1 MKPQNDEE
9 FTDLEDV
16 EFLDLD
22 KKTPLP
28 PDIDVGEEDIVDE
41 DYEEIPKR
49 PKPRRKV
56 SSSAHRPH
64 GKKKKKRMPELHV
77 ILLIVI
83 LAILAIAVI
92 RLMIWNKG
100 TKVQVDTS
108 ADTSEFDTEAND
120 HIIPLNADDPN
131 YVAPNADDELHI
143 LLLGNDVLTDG
154 EDQGEG
160 FADLIRQKTGAT
172 AIYNAA
178 IPGSYVTC
186 AQEEYS
192 SSFRMDGLNLPT
204 IAKYLNTGDDS
215 VIRQASEDLGELFTD
230 RMRAS
235 LEELKKIDKDKLDTI
250 CIFYDSRDFLGQRP
264 PGDTSATDDVSITN
278 YFGALNAS
286 LQMLQSAYPDARI
299 IIMSPHFAHFVDESG
314 NSYSSADES
323 AKLGAPQFIYVNRQY
338 FSALGN
344 RVSFVDN
351 FYGTIYEDIA
361 DKYLE
366 DNIHLNTEGRKLLAD
381 RYLAAL
387 NRFGTYEFKPE

>member
-56 SSSAHRPH
+56 SSAHRPH

-361 DKYLE
+361 DKYLT
-366 DNIHLNTEGRKLLAD
+366 DNIHLNTEGRKLLVD
-381 RYLAAL
+381 RYLDAL

>member
-1 MKPQNDEE
+1 MKPTNDE
-9 FTDLEDV
+9 DLSCLEDV

-22 KKTPLP
+22 KKTPHP
-28 PDIDVGEEDIVDE
+28 SDIDEEEERIVDE
-41 DYEEIPKR
+41 EYEELPKR
-49 PKPRRKV
+49 RPPQKNAAGKHRGAQPKRT
-56 SSSAHRPH
+56 
-64 GKKKKKRMPELHV
+64 KKKRLPELHI

-83 LAILAIAVI
+83 LAILVVAVV

-100 TKVQVDTS
+100 TRIKIDNTE
-108 ADTSEFDTEAND
+108 DTSEFDTEAND

-143 LLLGNDVLTDG
+143 LLLGNDVILDG

-160 FADLIRQKTGAT
+160 FADLIKQKTGAT
-172 AIYNAA
+172 AIYNAG
-178 IPGSYVTC
+178 IPGSFVTC

-230 RMRAS
+230 RMKTS
-235 LEELKKIDKDKLDTI
+235 LEELKKIDATKLDAI

-264 PGDTSATDDVSITN
+264 PGDTSATEDVSVTN

-286 LQMLQSAYPDARI
+286 LQSAYPDARI
-299 IIMSPHFAHFVDESG
+299 IMMSPHFAHYVDENG
-314 NSYSSADES
+314 KSYSSADES

-361 DKYLE
+361 DKYLT
-366 DNIHLNTEGRKLLAD
+366 DNIHLNTEGRKLLVD
-381 RYLAAL
+381 RYLDAL

>member
-1 MKPQNDEE
+1 MKEQNDEGLSG
-9 FTDLEDV
+9 LEDV

-28 PDIDVGEEDIVDE
+28 SDIDEEE
-41 DYEEIPKR
+41 EEIVEVESEEVPKR
-49 PKPRRKV
+49 PKPRRQAA
-56 SSSAHRPH
+56 SSAPH
-64 GKKKKKRMPELHV
+64 KGGKKKKKRMPELHI

-83 LAILAIAVI
+83 LAILAIALI

-100 TKVQVDTS
+100 TKVQIDTTE
-108 ADTSEFDTEAND
+108 DTSEFDTEAND

-143 LLLGNDVLTDG
+143 LLLGNDVITDG
-154 EDQGEG
+154 EEDGES

-172 AIYNAA
+172 AVYNAG

-192 SSFRMDGLNLPT
+192 SSFRMDGLNLPA
-204 IAKYLNTGDDS
+204 IAQYLNTGDDS
-215 VIRQASEDLGELFTD
+215 VIRQASEDLGELFTE
-230 RMRAS
+230 RMKAS
-235 LEELKKIDKDKLDTI
+235 LEELKKIDADKLDTI

-264 PGDTSATDDVSITN
+264 PGDTSATEDVSITN

-286 LQMLQSAYPDARI
+286 LQLLQKAYPDARI
-299 IIMSPHFAHFVDESG
+299 IIMSPHFAHFVDENG
-314 NSYSSADES
+314 TSYTSADES

-361 DKYLE
+361 DDYLV

-381 RYLAAL
+381 RYLNAL
-387 NRFGTYEFKPE
+387 NRFGTYQFKPE